1 MICVMM
7 MTTLRHVMLCHH
19 LLPAG
24 KLAQTAAHVY
34 SARLTSQL
42 QILTNHILH
51 YHSDLILLQ
60 TPINTKKT
68 THISII
74 SSAEFLKSD
83 PLEKYHYDSTPF
95 NVKPIEY

>member
-60 TPINTKKT
+60 TPINTKKKQHT
-68 THISII
+68 
-74 SSAEFLKSD
+74 
-83 PLEKYHYDSTPF
+83 YQC
-95 NVKPIEY
+95 